1 MDVDVLGYISAL
13 KQGNIKKAAELSFDC
28 IQCGLCASR
37 CMGEIPQYHIAQL
50 ARRVYGRYI
59 QPQAEHLRNRVSEI
73 ETGKYDAML
82 QELSSM
88 SKEELEKCYVERE
101 REPDLSSLGTWRPKE
116 TRYL

>member
-59 QPQAEHLRNRVSEI
+59 QPQAEHLKS
-73 ETGKYDAML
+73 TGRRRSNPANTTHAA
-82 QELSSM
+82 
-88 SKEELEKCYVERE
+88 
-101 REPDLSSLGTWRPKE
+101 GTVCDEQGR
-116 TRYL
+116 T